1 MMKTLSVLSLVLVA
15 AGCASYSWRS
25 SVPADMRTV
34 QVPVFR
40 DASGLT
46 ETGPVV
52 TRQILR
58 EFQREGTF
66 SILSDGAALEVQGE
80 VVTAS
85 SSGVNADYK
94 AGSRMHGGT
103 LVLKT
108 RVSVID
114 KVRGLVLVDN
124 RVYEGEAPYSSLQD
138 NTTAYRDAAGRAA
151 DDLAQ
156 KVVDDVLRLKF
167 DVKTEKK

>member
-1 MMKTLSVLSLVLVA
+1 MIKTLSILTLALAV
-15 AGCASYSWRS
+15 AGCAGYSWKP
-25 SVPADMRTV
+25 SVPAGMRTV

-40 DASGLT
+40 DSSGLT

-66 SILSDGAALEVQGE
+66 SIMSDGAALEIQGE
-80 VVTAS
+80 VVSAGS
-85 SSGVNADYK
+85 SEVNADYK
-94 AGSRMHGGT
+94 AGSRLHGGI
-103 LVLKT
+103 LVLKAK
-108 RVSVID
+108 VSVID
-114 KVRGLVLVDN
+114 KARGIVLVDN

-138 NTTAYRDAAGRAA
+138 NTTSYRDAAGRAA

-156 KVVDDVLRLKF
+156 KVVDDVLKLKF

>member
-1 MMKTLSVLSLVLVA
+1 MKKMLSMLSMVLVA
-15 AGCASYSWRS
+15 AGCANYSWKS
-25 SVPADMRTV
+25 SVPENLRTV

-66 SILSDGAALEVQGE
+66 SIMSDGAALEVQGE
-80 VVTAS
+80 VVSAAS
-85 SSGVNADYK
+85 VGENANYK
-94 AGSRMHGGT
+94 TGSRLHGGD
-103 LVLKT
+103 LVLKAK
-108 RVSVID
+108 VSVVD
-114 KVRGLVLVDN
+114 KLRGRVLVDN
-124 RVYEGEAPYSSLQD
+124 RVYSGEAHYSSLQD

-156 KVVDDVLRLKF
+156 KVVDDVLKLKF

>member
-1 MMKTLSVLSLVLVA
+1 MMKTFSILLVGLVA
-15 AGCASYSWRS
+15 AGCANYSWRS
-25 SVPADMRTV
+25 AVSDGMRTV

-40 DASGLT
+40 DSSGLT

-52 TRQILR
+52 TRQLLR

-66 SILSDGAALEVQGE
+66 SIMSDGAALEVQGE
-80 VVTAS
+80 VVSATSRGNNS
-85 SSGVNADYK
+85 SYRV
-94 AGSRMHGGT
+94 GSRVHGGMF
-103 LVLKT
+103 VLSAM
-108 RVSVID
+108 VSVID
-114 KVRGLVLVDN
+114 KVNGRILVNN
-124 RVYEGEAPYSSLQD
+124 RMYFGETPYSAMQD

-156 KVVDDVLRLKF
+156 KVVDDVRNRKF